1 MATRKRQFLVVLVLG
16 GAATLQF
23 GAESSADGPAIE
35 PAGAGTLENPFS
47 WRPSTAS
54 IGAGG
59 TVAFR
64 NPSTTVP
71 HGVHWTGGPEKPS
84 CSASVEAEKTD
95 WSGSCTFAQPGTYA
109 FVCTVHPN
117 EMKGTITV
125 SSGEGP
131 PPPPPPGGPPESP
144 LQGSASS
151 ALKLAKSQRGA
162 SVRGSVALSQA
173 SAGGRLQV
181 LLLARQASLSSVA
194 APPMS
199 RIGRLV
205 RSPLGAGRLSFAVPL
220 KRVARRALRR
230 RQRLSLT
237 VRVIV
242 TPPGGAALTL
252 TRGVVLHV

>member
-1 MATRKRQFLVVLVLG
+1 MATRKRLFLALLLLG
-16 GAATLQF
+16 SAMTLQF
-23 GAESSADGPAIE
+23 VAESSAAGPAIE
-35 PAGAGTLENPFS
+35 PAGAGTIESPFS

-59 TVAFR
+59 TVTFK
-64 NPSTTVP
+64 NPSATVP

-84 CSASVEAEKTD
+84 CSVPVEGEKTS
-95 WSGSCTFAQPGTYA
+95 WSGDCTFAQPGTYA

-125 SSGEGP
+125 SSGEA

-151 ALKLAKSQRGA
+151 ALKIAKTQKGGT
-162 SVRGSVALSQA
+162 VRGSVALSQA

-199 RIGRLV
+199 RVGRLV
-205 RSPLGAGRLSFAVPL
+205 RSPLGAGRVSFAVPL
-220 KRVARRALRR
+220 KGVARRALRR
-230 RQRLSLT
+230 RQKLSLT
-237 VRVIV
+237 VQVLV
-242 TPPGGAALTL
+242 AAPGGAALIL
-252 TRGVVLHV
+252 TRGVVLHD